1 MAALTRPL
9 ANLSLAGNAVAKQR
23 SHGPLQ
29 SDLLGSPVLSSSSP
43 AAPVQAGCEGMV
55 KISSRVQTGPVTAR
69 ASLTSKKSSRAT
81 SSSARRSVVAQ
92 SGKRMF
98 DDPFDYGEDPDLEYG
113 DLLSSGKQDAVD
125 PRPPT
130 DTSSDAGWLKFPPG
144 HNPEIAS
151 LGLYIRD
158 DVRSCAILV
167 AGGVYE
173 NLLFFP
179 VISLLKEKYPGVKI
193 DVAAPPRGKQTY
205 EINKNVRR
213 AWVYDPEDPFVTPA
227 EYTEFLG
234 KLKNEV
240 YDLVLSTRLAGLGH
254 AMFLFL
260 SDARQRVSY
269 VNPNASGAGAGVF
282 LSNAVRTEKENLA
295 EDGYA
300 MYKDLIEFLLQPV
313 RGGPALYLPPLQVN
327 IPRKV
332 KDVTRGKTAAA
343 GVAPG
348 AYTLVHGVESSS
360 AASMRSRGDADSA
373 LSLGLL
379 AEIAKSVSGDLLV
392 VVPNDADQDKVQGAV
407 PSAKVVKITTPGQLA
422 AAIDDAAAVVT
433 TNTAAVQLATA
444 LRKPSVALFGSS
456 DKAALFVPDA
466 ADRKCTVVASA
477 SGSLAGI
484 SAKDVAAAI
493 ASLPVSAAAQ
503 VAA

>member
-1 MAALTRPL
+1 
-9 ANLSLAGNAVAKQR
+9 
-23 SHGPLQ
+23 
-29 SDLLGSPVLSSSSP
+29 
-43 AAPVQAGCEGMV
+43 
-55 KISSRVQTGPVTAR
+55 
-69 ASLTSKKSSRAT
+69 
-81 SSSARRSVVAQ
+81 
-92 SGKRMF
+92 MF
-98 DDPFDYGEDPDLEYG
+98 DDPFDYGEDPDMEYG

-130 DTSSDAGWLKFPPG
+130 DTSSNDGWLKFPPG

-234 KLKNEV
+234 KLKNEA

-282 LSNAVRTEKENLA
+282 LSTAVRTEKENLA
-295 EDGYA
+295 EDGSH
-300 MYKDLIEFLLQPV
+300 MYKDLVEFLLEPV
-313 RGGPALYLPPLQVN
+313 RGGPALHLPALQVN
-327 IPRKV
+327 LPRKV
-332 KDVTRGKTAAA
+332 REVMREKTAAA
-343 GVAPG
+343 GVAAG

-360 AASMRSRGDADSA
+360 AASMRSRGDTDSA
-373 LSLGLL
+373 LSLTLL

-392 VVPNDADQDKVQGAV
+392 VVPNDADQGKVQSAV

-456 DKAALFVPDA
+456 DKAARFVPNA

-477 SGSLAGI
+477 TGSLAGI
-484 SAKDVAAAI
+484 DAKDVSAAV